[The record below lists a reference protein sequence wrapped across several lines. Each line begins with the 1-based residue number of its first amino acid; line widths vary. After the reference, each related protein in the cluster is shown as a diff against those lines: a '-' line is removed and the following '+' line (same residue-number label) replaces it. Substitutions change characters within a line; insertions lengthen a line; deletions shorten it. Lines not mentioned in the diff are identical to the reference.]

1 MKSIKTKLVV
11 AFSILIFVVTVI
23 IGSVSLYNSYRSLR
37 AEAQKSLEHIAVE
50 GAKVTESR
58 MDTLIKTCELIAKK
72 KEITNMG
79 WEVDLSTL
87 KEELAKTSFLDIGF
101 VLPNG
106 YAYYT
111 DNTVSS
117 MSDRVY
123 VQKALQGFSTMS
135 DVIISRVTRKP
146 EIEICV
152 PVSKDGKIVGAI
164 IARKD
169 ADTLGV
175 IVKDE
180 GYGDNGY
187 AYIINGEGRLIAN
200 PDTKM
205 VIDRFSPIELSKTDK
220 TLGSLAK
227 AYRQMLLKD
236 LGTTDYQ
243 WMGATYIAG
252 FAPIA
257 GTSWIYVI
265 TADEKEVL
273 ATLPKMVNSMIV
285 VSITVLL
292 LGIGVVYLMGYA
304 ITRPLVGMTKLSK
317 KLETLDLRENI
328 SEVYLGQ
335 KDEIGTLSGAFQALI
350 MKLREIIALLSEATN
365 QVTDTAHE
373 LTASSEQSALTS
385 EEISRTV
392 EEIAKGASDQASNTE
407 SGASYVLQL
416 EEIIDKNHN
425 HIQNLNSAAGSVSL
439 SVKSGLLEINK
450 LSELTKDNEVVMD
463 EISRIVNQ
471 TMTSSGQIGEAS
483 RVISEIARE
492 TNLLA
497 LNATIEAAR
506 AGDAGRSFAVVA
518 EEIQKM
524 ADESA
529 KSTKYIDR
537 IISELQ
543 GNVKKAFNS
552 VSVASKASEEQHKSV
567 TETIDKYQAISE
579 AMKVSEEAVQV
590 LNSNE
595 TDMNYAKNKILTM
608 MQALAAVA
616 EQNAAGTQEAASAM
630 EEQSTSARELASVSD
645 RLSDLARNLQTITQ
659 RFQV

>member
-152 PVSKDGKIVGAI
+152 PVSKDGEIVGAI

-590 LNSNE
+590 LNSSE

>member
-152 PVSKDGKIVGAI
+152 PVSKDGEIVGAI